1 MYILLRMVTFFTME
15 VLLKTNNMKISEV
28 IKKLQEI
35 QKEHGDLEVKAYDAI
50 YFPVDEDTFLVHNNE
65 LLIRG

>member
-1 MYILLRMVTFFTME
+1 
-15 VLLKTNNMKISEV
+15 MKISEV

-35 QKEHGDLEVKAYDAI
+35 QKEYGDLEVKTYDAI
-50 YFPVDEDTFLVHNNE
+50 YAPVDEDTFLVHYNE

>member
-1 MYILLRMVTFFTME
+1 MFFTMG

-35 QKEHGDLEVKAYDAI
+35 QAEKGDL
-50 YFPVDEDTFLVHNNE
+50 LVRIE
-65 LLIRG
+65 LGDFDVSFESMDLKVYGNSLYIE